1 MNIIIRT
8 FKIILLLLFVATYT
22 FGQTRDTKNFIITPQ
37 TVVKTNLPKLDSCL
51 FELQGILRER
61 VGQSVIIGGVRAS
74 GNSVIELWTDF
85 DLKKEEHYILDISA
99 KKLSIRGATQKAIRR
114 GLEALDKILREET
127 SNTAKKKIA
136 PRRIDNVSESDCP

>member
-1 MNIIIRT
+1 MSIIIRI
-8 FKIILLLLFVATYT
+8 FKIISLLLFVVTCAY
-22 FGQTRDTKNFIITPQ
+22 GQTRDAKNFTITPQ

-61 VGQSVIIGGVRAS
+61 VGQSVIVGGMRAS

-85 DLKKEEHYILDISA
+85 DLKGEEHYILDISA
-99 KKLSIRGATQKAIRR
+99 KKLSIRGTTQKAIRC

-127 SNTAKKKIA
+127 GNTAKKKIA
-136 PRRIDNVSESDCP
+136 PRRIENVSESDCP